1 MSQGKQFTKEQ
12 KEEII
17 NSLKTYLQLGYSR
30 NKACDFI
37 GLTPQTLS
45 LWVKADEALLMK
57 LKAWENEVNVL
68 ARQNWRNAIQK
79 NNDLLAS
86 QKWLEARERS
96 EFGRNV
102 DLTSGGEKL
111 DLTKVIIEI
120 DDGSIIENTENGT
133 EN

>member
-1 MSQGKQFTKEQ
+1 MSQGKAFTKEQ

-30 NKACDFI
+30 NKACELV

-45 LWVKADEALLMK
+45 LWIKADEALLMK
-57 LKAWENEVNVL
+57 IKSWENEINVL
-68 ARQNWRNAIQK
+68 ARTNWRNAIQK
-79 NNDLLAS
+79 DKDLLAS
-86 QKWLEARERS
+86 QKWLEARERN
-96 EFGRNV
+96 EFGKNV

-120 DDGSIIENTENGT
+120 EDGSTENGT